1 MHNYSYQLTVPVYLE
16 RLWSKNDREVGAKG
30 VSIRR
35 ASNDVSYSFSQE
47 VEVVAADDTT
57 EVERQ
62 FLFAQKRMQT
72 WWRSRNISMLLTT
85 IGVPNERFFSVY
97 F

>member
-1 MHNYSYQLTVPVYLE
+1 MHNSSYQLAVPVYLE
-16 RLWSKNDREVGAKG
+16 RLRFKNDREVGARED
-30 VSIRR
+30 SIRR

-47 VEVVAADDTT
+47 VEVRAADDTS

-62 FLFAQKRMQT
+62 FLFAQKHMQT
-72 WWRSRNISMLLTT
+72 WRSSRNIAMLPSTT
-85 IGVPNERFFSVY
+85 GVPNERFFSVY